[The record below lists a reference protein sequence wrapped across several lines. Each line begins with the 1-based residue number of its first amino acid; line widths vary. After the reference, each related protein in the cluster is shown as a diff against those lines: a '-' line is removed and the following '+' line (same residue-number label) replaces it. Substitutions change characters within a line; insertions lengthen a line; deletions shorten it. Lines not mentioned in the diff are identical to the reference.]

1 MNLSRTV
8 RLVVTFLVLTLQ
20 SSSYVLA
27 ENYESSV
34 LVKVR
39 NASQQHVFHCQLI
52 LAHFVTEDV
61 QDVPPGAEVQ
71 IRLVREI
78 NDGTLYRVNDFS
90 PMAVE
95 RILCGVQ
102 GRWGET
108 QRELRIALL
117 RQGGTA
123 TLEFD
128 CGESGSTQCEAK

>member
-1 MNLSRTV
+1 MNLARTV
-8 RLVVTFLVLTLQ
+8 RFVVTFLVLTIQ
-20 SSSYVLA
+20 SGSYVLA
-27 ENYESSV
+27 ENSESSV

>member
-1 MNLSRTV
+1 MHLARPV
-8 RLVVTFLVLTLQ
+8 RFVVTFLVLTIQ
-20 SSSYVLA
+20 SGSYVLA
-27 ENYESSV
+27 ENSESSV

-61 QDVPPGAEVQ
+61 RDVPPGAEVQ
-71 IRLVREI
+71 IRLVREM

>member
-1 MNLSRTV
+1 M
-8 RLVVTFLVLTLQ
+8 
-20 SSSYVLA
+20 
-27 ENYESSV
+27 
-34 LVKVR
+34 
-39 NASQQHVFHCQLI
+39 
-52 LAHFVTEDV
+52 TEDV

-71 IRLVREI
+71 IRLVRAM

-108 QRELRIALL
+108 QRELKISLL
-117 RQGGTA
+117 RQGSA
-123 TLEFD
+123 AILEFD

>member
-1 MNLSRTV
+1 MNLARPV
-8 RLVVTFLVLTLQ
+8 RFVVTFLVLTIQ
-20 SSSYVLA
+20 SGSYVLA
-27 ENYESSV
+27 ENSESSV

-61 QDVPPGAEVQ
+61 RDVPPGAEVQ
-71 IRLVREI
+71 IRLVREM

-123 TLEFD
+123 TLEFV

>member
-1 MNLSRTV
+1 MNLARPV
-8 RLVVTFLVLTLQ
+8 RFVVTFLVLTIQ
-20 SSSYVLA
+20 SGSYVLA
-27 ENYESSV
+27 ENSESSV

-95 RILCGVQ
+95 RILCGVR

-108 QRELRIALL
+108 QRELKIALL

>member
-1 MNLSRTV
+1 MNLSRTLC
-8 RLVVTFLVLTLQ
+8 LVVTFLVLTIQ
-20 SSSYVLA
+20 SGSYVLA
-27 ENYESSV
+27 ENSESSV

-39 NASQQHVFHCQLI
+39 NASQQYVFHCQLI

-61 QDVPPGAEVQ
+61 RDVPPGTEVQ
-71 IRLVREI
+71 IRLVRAM
-78 NDGTLYRVNDFS
+78 NDGTLYRVNEFS

-108 QRELRIALL
+108 QRELKIALL
-117 RQGGTA
+117 RQGDAA

-128 CGESGSTQCEAK
+128 CGESGSTQCEAR

>member
-1 MNLSRTV
+1 MTDEV
-8 RLVVTFLVLTLQ
+8 R
-20 SSSYVLA
+20 
-27 ENYESSV
+27 
-34 LVKVR
+34 
-39 NASQQHVFHCQLI
+39 
-52 LAHFVTEDV
+52 
-61 QDVPPGAEVQ
+61 DVPPGTEVQ
-71 IRLVREI
+71 IRLVRAM